1 MHFLAEQFGVRIR
14 LNEPRLAIDPNRAQA
29 NWLVIEL
36 SALIEELENLPNTSG
51 GTDDDGRVRI
61 LPLRC
66 LLVRMTRAMKRT
78 IISATHTIN
87 EVRQTM

>member
-36 SALIEELENLPNTSG
+36 SALIEELENLPNTLGEPTMTVGYEYS
-51 GTDDDGRVRI
+51 
-61 LPLRC
+61 PLRC